1 MLEYVKRLLL
11 EQTKLAAQFEAA
23 PQPELREHSL
33 HAETAQTQE
42 PETEAAAKQEAGQAP
57 PQEEKAEAGAE
68 QSAEDRIRELSRQTM
83 RMQSLQMEKTA
94 RRQAEQTKLL
104 ERTMTILQDGQAV
117 NLPART
123 VDSEQGGL
131 IGSWQQTMR
140 TAGVASSPSQRSMQE
155 ISRFFERDA
164 RRYG

>member
-23 PQPELREHSL
+23 PQPELREYLLS
-33 HAETAQTQE
+33 AEAAQAPEMEPDTRAQQNAEPAKTQE
-42 PETEAAAKQEAGQAP
+42 EPWAAA
-57 PQEEKAEAGAE
+57 AE
-68 QSAEDRIRELSRQTM
+68 QSAEDQLKELSRQTM
-83 RMQSLQMEKTA
+83 RIYSLQMEKSA
-94 RRQAEQTKLL
+94 RRQAEHTKLL
-104 ERTMTILQDGQAV
+104 ERTMTILQERQEV

-123 VDSEQGGL
+123 VDSAQGGL